1 MILSSSNS
9 AFFYPEFQSFKPL
22 RSFRHCPAE
31 HASAGNCVAVYNDQS
46 VMAHLFEPLRL
57 RGIELQNRI
66 LVSPMCQY
74 SSVDGLANDWHFV
87 HLGSRAVGR
96 AAAVLT
102 EASAVTA
109 DGRISPDDLGIWDDA
124 HIEPL
129 RRIFSFIEQQG
140 SAPGMQLAHA
150 GRKASTSAPW
160 KGGKPLSTQQGGWSP
175 IFAPSPLAFTDG
187 YQTPRELTKAEIT
200 GVVDAFAH
208 AAQRAESAGAKVIEI
223 HGAHGYLLHSFV
235 SPLSNHRTD
244 EYGGSFANRIRVVCE
259 VVDAVRKVW
268 PEKYPLFLRISATD
282 WAEDGW
288 TVGDS
293 VALARILQSHGVDLF
308 DCSSGGTVANARIPI
323 GPGYQVEFAER
334 VRREAGVRTGA
345 VGMITEPA
353 QADQIV
359 RTGQADVIFLARQFL
374 REPYWPLLAAR
385 SLGHDI
391 SWAPQYERAKLK

>member
-1 MILSSSNS
+1 
-9 AFFYPEFQSFKPL
+9 
-22 RSFRHCPAE
+22 
-31 HASAGNCVAVYNDQS
+31 
-46 VMAHLFEPLRL
+46 MAHLFEPLRL
-57 RGIELQNRI
+57 RGIDLQNRI

-87 HLGSRAVGR
+87 HLGSRAVGH

-102 EASAVTA
+102 EASAVTS

-160 KGGKPLSTQQGGWSP
+160 KGGKPLSAEQGGWSP
-175 IFAPSPLAFTDG
+175 ILGPSALAFADG
-187 YQTPRELTKAEIT
+187 YQTPRELTKAEIA
-200 GVVDAFAH
+200 GVVEAFAR
-208 AAQRAESAGAKVIEI
+208 AAQRAEAAGAKIIEL
-223 HGAHGYLLHSFV
+223 HGAHGYLLHSFL

-244 EYGGSFANRIRVVCE
+244 EYGGPFVNRIRMVCE

-282 WAEDGW
+282 WTEGGW
-288 TVGDS
+288 TVEDS
-293 VALARILQSHGVDLF
+293 VALARNLQSHGVDLF
-308 DCSSGGTVANARIPI
+308 DCSSGGNVASARIPA

-334 VRREAGVRTGA
+334 VRREGGVRTGA

-359 RTGQADVIFLARQFL
+359 RSGQADVVFLARQFL

-391 SWAPQYERAKLK
+391 AWPPQYERARLK

>member
-1 MILSSSNS
+1 
-9 AFFYPEFQSFKPL
+9 
-22 RSFRHCPAE
+22 
-31 HASAGNCVAVYNDQS
+31 
-46 VMAHLFEPLRL
+46 MAHLFEPLRVRDVEL
-57 RGIELQNRI
+57 RNRI

-74 SSVDGLANDWHFV
+74 SCVDGLANDWHFV
-87 HLGSRAVGR
+87 HLGSRAVGH

-160 KGGKPLSTQQGGWSP
+160 KGGKPLATQQGGWSP
-175 IFAPSPLAFTDG
+175 IFAPSPLAFADG
-187 YQTPRELTKAEIT
+187 YQTPRELTKEEIT
-200 GVVDAFAH
+200 GVVSAFAR
-208 AAQRAESAGAKVIEI
+208 AAQRAASAGAKIIEI
-223 HGAHGYLLHSFV
+223 HGAHGYLLHSFL

-244 EYGGSFANRIRVVCE
+244 EYGGSFANRIRILCE

-268 PEKYPLFLRISATD
+268 PDKYPVFLRISSTD
-282 WAEDGW
+282 WTEGGW
-288 TVGDS
+288 TVDDS
-293 VALARILQSHGVDLF
+293 IALVRVLQSHGVDLI
-308 DCSSGGTVANARIPI
+308 DCSSGGNAAGVRIPT

-359 RTGQADVIFLARQFL
+359 RSGQADVVFLARQFL
-374 REPYWPLLAAR
+374 REPYWPLLAAH
-385 SLGHDI
+385 SLGHAI
-391 SWAPQYERAKLK
+391 AWPPQYERAKPR